1 MSFWNII
8 KNFLKKENNIQN
20 CASYSSSTTKHAMN
34 SSCTLKLST
43 KTEEIKKEIHEE
55 LKTRI
60 RKYIN
65 NPEKLIQ
72 YFRLKGIEVYRVKN
86 AEKLLNEIG
95 EEEGFITP
103 LRGLKALHVNLLIIN
118 PKHPCNLFSTKEI
131 LVFDSKEVE
140 IYTIARAL
148 YKYYGFKRKLP
159 GYEHISQEIFKK
171 IYNKKKNSKD
181 LIDKLPLGKLFSC
194 KEALARDLE
203 SIKFAVELSKEYQ
216 SAKEALKKM
225 KDNGANI

>member
-1 MSFWNII
+1 MSFYDFI
-8 KNFLKKENNIQN
+8 KKLFNKENNIQS
-20 CASYSSSTTKHAMN
+20 CATFNSTTTKHAMN

-55 LKTRI
+55 LKSKI
-60 RKYIN
+60 KKYIN

-72 YFRLKGIEVYRVKN
+72 YFRLKGIEVYRIKN
-86 AEKLLNEIG
+86 AEKTLAEIG

-103 LRGLKALHVNLLIIN
+103 LRGLKALHVNLQIIN
-118 PKHPCNLFSTKEI
+118 SKQPFNLFVTREI
-131 LVFDSKEVE
+131 IVFDSKEVE

-148 YKYYGFKRKLP
+148 YKYYGYKRKLP
-159 GYEHISQEIFKK
+159 GYDHISQEIFKK
-171 IYNKKKNSKD
+171 VYNKKKDSKE
-181 LIDKLPLGKLFSC
+181 LINNLSLGKLFSC

-203 SIKFAVELSKEYQ
+203 SINFAVELAKEYQ